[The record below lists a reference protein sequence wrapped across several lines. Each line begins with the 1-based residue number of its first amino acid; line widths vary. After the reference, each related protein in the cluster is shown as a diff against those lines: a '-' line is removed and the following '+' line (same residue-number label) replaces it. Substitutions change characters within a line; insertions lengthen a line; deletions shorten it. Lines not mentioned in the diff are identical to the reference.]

1 MGAFLFKKK
10 AFEFR
15 LFAGLFVFVDTKKCW
30 IQVLMR
36 EIVFERVEV
45 DYNQQRSGSYQDIT
59 LGTV

>member
-1 MGAFLFKKK
+1 MGAFFLKRKHSNFGYLLNYLCLSIEKMLDPGID
-10 AFEFR
+10 E
-15 LFAGLFVFVDTKKCW
+15 
-30 IQVLMR
+30 